1 MKTVYSEIDM
11 QELDEDEDQPVYC
24 KKCLSRGY
32 RVALGPKILMPG
44 EVRQPDYDEWLECPT
59 CSLVIAKYEIEKEA
73 SIKDTVETLETPFE
87 NQTEVVG
94 IPKRSSPSGKK
105 ASSKRKRERN
115 RQHLKDPEIDREMQ
129 RHGDGVNVVYDSD

>member
-1 MKTVYSEIDM
+1 M

-59 CSLVIAKYEIEKEA
+59 CSLVIAKFELEKEA
-73 SIKDTVETLETPFE
+73 SIKDSVETLETPFRIRVKFLE
-87 NQTEVVG
+87 LLREVHQQD
-94 IPKRSSPSGKK
+94 KK
-105 ASSKRKRERN
+105 QQQRERE
-115 RQHLKDPEIDREMQ
+115 KEID
-129 RHGDGVNVVYDSD
+129 NTIKTLKLTL